1 MANKSRKTANRLFQ
15 REHKE
20 RMYSAGFKQRVVWV
34 KRDEDDTAA
43 ITDLKSFLSEFRQ
56 MVKVIPKEKR
66 SRLFRDIL
74 AITEYTAR
82 QGETYGK

>member
-1 MANKSRKTANRLFQ
+1 MVSKSRKTANRLFQ

-20 RMYSAGFKQRVVWV
+20 RMYSAGFKQRVVWI
-34 KRDEDDTAA
+34 KRDDDDAA
-43 ITDLKSFLSEFRQ
+43 TTTDMKSFLSAFRQ

-74 AITEYTAR
+74 SITEYTAW